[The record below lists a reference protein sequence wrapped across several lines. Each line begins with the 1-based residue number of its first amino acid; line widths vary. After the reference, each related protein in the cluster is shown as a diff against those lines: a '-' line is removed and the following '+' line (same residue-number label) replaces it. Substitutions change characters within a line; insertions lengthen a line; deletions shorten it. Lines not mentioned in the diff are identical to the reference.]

1 MAGALL
7 LPGCAPAAQPSGG
20 GQGGGDPGNRR
31 LSQLAADPVFKS
43 LPPGAVAVGRL
54 VLTPARFTRP
64 AFQPAGWNGPS
75 AALSFTSAQPA
86 GSVFGYFAVR
96 AAAAGW
102 QPGNRN
108 ALGYPQTWTK
118 TYPDGVPGTLSLLR
132 VGRSADGA
140 PITYSLTASSPA
152 AG

>member
-1 MAGALL
+1 M
-7 LPGCAPAAQPSGG
+7 
-20 GQGGGDPGNRR
+20 
-31 LSQLAADPVFKS
+31 
-43 LPPGAVAVGRL
+43 
-54 VLTPARFTRP
+54 LTPARFTTP

-86 GSVFGYFAVR
+86 GPVFGYFAVR

-102 QPGNRN
+102 RPGNRN

-132 VGRSADGA
+132 TGRSATDT
-140 PITYSLTASSPA
+140 PVTYTLTASSPA
-152 AG
+152 VA